1 MEINIRQQ
9 PYEFFFLNHK
19 IFLLISKL
27 KEKKN
32 VIFLNYKKY
41 VYTIFFIFE
50 IYYDQ
55 NQVVNW
61 FLAKGSFFLRKSSQA
76 MTIIIKDEDDDHR

>member
-1 MEINIRQQ
+1 MS
-9 PYEFFFLNHK
+9 FFLNHK

-27 KEKKN
+27 KEKN
-32 VIFLNYKKY
+32 VIFLNYKKIC
-41 VYTIFFIFE
+41 VYDFFIFE

-61 FLAKGSFFLRKSSQA
+61 FLAKGSFLRKSSQA

>member
-1 MEINIRQQ
+1 MCIR
-9 PYEFFFLNHK
+9 
-19 IFLLISKL
+19 
-27 KEKKN
+27 
-32 VIFLNYKKY
+32 
-41 VYTIFFIFE
+41 FFIFE